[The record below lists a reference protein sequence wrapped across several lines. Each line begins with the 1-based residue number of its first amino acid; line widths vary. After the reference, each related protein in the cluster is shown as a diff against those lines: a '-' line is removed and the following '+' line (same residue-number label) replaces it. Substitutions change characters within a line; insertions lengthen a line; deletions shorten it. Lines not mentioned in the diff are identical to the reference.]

1 MKRLAGFALTAVA
14 LSFGGAWLIAI
25 LMPGAEIPRAVFTS
39 AAIAVPVQL
48 AAFALTRGMQPAN
61 VIAGWGAGML
71 VRFFALAVYALL
83 VVKAMGLAYGPA
95 LLSFAGFLFV
105 STLVEPVFLKPDTQ

>member
-1 MKRLAGFALTAVA
+1 MKRFAGFAAAAVVV
-14 LSFGGAWLIAI
+14 SFGGAWLTAI
-25 LMPGAEIPRAVFTS
+25 VMPGAELRRAVFVS

-71 VRFFALAVYALL
+71 VRFLALAVYALL
-83 VVKAMGLAYGPA
+83 GVKVMGLVYGPA
-95 LLSFAGFLFV
+95 LLSFAAFLFV
-105 STLVEPVFLKPDTQ
+105 STLVEPVFLKPDKQ